1 MVFEQEEGRGKEDLK
16 SREKVRVGYHLKTRE
31 KGKRF
36 SRYTG
41 NRRPSRGKEDVRETH
56 EGTARGLPIARIS
69 GPFFE
74 QSAKKGTRSVTHTH
88 TRARQIETRSVVCYE
103 LQRER
108 ES

>member
-88 TRARQIETRSVVCYE
+88 T
-103 LQRER
+103 
-108 ES
+108 